1 MVENA
6 KNSLRS
12 NARRRKSPP
21 VDKTRDKTRDQPQ
34 QPLYSTLAHVFQID
48 PDTKK
53 SWLPVSK
60 QAISV
65 SFYYDSSKFI
75 YKVLSVDGSKV
86 LINSTITAGMTFTR
100 TSQKFGQWSD
110 AKNNTV
116 YGLGF
121 SSEADLSKFESKF
134 KEMKGNVKTGTP
146 PSTPKNPVH
155 ASTLNNSTNNSTTTT
170 ATNNSTVNT
179 SNNTNTNN
187 TNSNNVNGSVKS
199 GSMKSGSVK
208 SMSTNSTGSLEDDV
222 LSPGSHRSSSS
233 ATETQMKYEND
244 RLKKALAQSSS
255 NAKKWETE
263 IQTLKNN
270 NARLTA
276 ALQESSINVEKW
288 KDQLNN
294 YKEENM
300 KLRKKLSSA
309 NNGEAS
315 SAQTRELEKS
325 LLDTETKLKRKEEE
339 LNRLS
344 LHSSEE
350 LHLLR
355 EKNAEL
361 NQRIQQYE
369 NDQKESAQVKNVA
382 DERSRQTKHLE
393 TKLRQVNE
401 IRTEMDTKLKEVNA
415 LQLKMSAV
423 CK

>member
-1 MVENA
+1 MTHGDMLV
-6 KNSLRS
+6 S
-12 NARRRKSPP
+12 
-21 VDKTRDKTRDQPQ
+21 DQPQ

-60 QAISV
+60 QAINV

-86 LINSTITAGMTFTR
+86 LINSTITAAMTFTR

-110 AKNNTV
+110 VKNNTV

-121 SSEADLSKFESKF
+121 SSEGDLSKFESKF
-134 KEMKGNVKTGTP
+134 KEMKQNVRTGTP
-146 PSTPKNPVH
+146 PSTPKNPHPHVSAT
-155 ASTLNNSTNNSTTTT
+155 ASSSNNSTTTT
-170 ATNNSTVNT
+170 
-179 SNNTNTNN
+179 NTNN
-187 TNSNNVNGSVKS
+187 TNPTNPPTVNGSVKS
-199 GSMKSGSVK
+199 MSTH
-208 SMSTNSTGSLEDDV
+208 STNSTGSLEDDV

-276 ALQESSINVEKW
+276 ALQESSVNVEKW

-300 KLRKKLSSA
+300 KLRKKISSS
-309 NNGEAS
+309 NSGEGS
-315 SAQTRELEKS
+315 STQTRELEKS

-361 NQRIQQYE
+361 NQRVQQYE
-369 NDQKESAQVKNVA
+369 LDQKDSLQAKTLV
-382 DERSRQTKHLE
+382 DEKSRQTKHLE
-393 TKLRQVNE
+393 TKLRQVGD
-401 IRTEMDTKLKEVNA
+401 IRTEMETKLKELNA
-415 LQLKMSAV
+415 LQLKMSSV
-423 CK
+423 CKT